1 MKNYIE
7 VKATIQIPVEK
18 VQDLITCAI
27 EGSSHYWARFKFPDN
42 YKSKYSSYEKIPFGD
57 DEIEIYDIETDVFLG
72 ILNKANIKKGLQ
84 LMADYEDLKGKK
96 IPARH
101 FKNLATDND
110 DAETA
115 DVLMQLCV
123 MGEIVYG

>member
-18 VQDLITCAI
+18 VQDLIICAV
-27 EGSSHYWARFKFPDN
+27 EGSSHYWARFKFPNN
-42 YKSKYSSYEKIPFGD
+42 YKQKYRRYEKIPFGGG
-57 DEIEIYDIETDVFLG
+57 EIEVYDIETGELLG
-72 ILNKANIKKGLQ
+72 TLNKANMKRGLQ
-84 LMADYEDLKGKK
+84 LMADYEDKHGKAV
-96 IPARH
+96 PARH

-115 DVLMQLCV
+115 DVFMQLAV
-123 MGEIVYG
+123 MGEIIYG